1 MNTHRTVIISF
12 QSRDQ
17 SLTITQAEHNLLLSH
32 PDTDA
37 AATFV
42 RQQYMLPP
50 NVAEAVVEAIKAN
63 TITRLPDRK
72 VEVQYAG
79 EESSQEL
86 TYAEYNILPNLTTIQ
101 ATKFIKDQY
110 SLGLYEAKRCADAA
124 RAQHAKFKN
133 L

>member
-1 MNTHRTVIISF
+1 MTIAPVTIYF
-12 QSRDQ
+12 QLKEQ
-17 SLTITQAEHNLLLSH
+17 SLTITTAEHDLLAAH
-32 PDTDA
+32 PDSA
-37 AATFV
+37 AAAAFI

-50 NVAEAVVEAIKAN
+50 IAAEAVVEAIKVK
-63 TITRLPDRK
+63 TVTHLYDRR
-72 VEVQYAG
+72 VEVRYPGA
-79 EESSQEL
+79 EVTQEI
-86 TYAEYNILPNLTTIQ
+86 TYAEYNMLPNLTTVQ